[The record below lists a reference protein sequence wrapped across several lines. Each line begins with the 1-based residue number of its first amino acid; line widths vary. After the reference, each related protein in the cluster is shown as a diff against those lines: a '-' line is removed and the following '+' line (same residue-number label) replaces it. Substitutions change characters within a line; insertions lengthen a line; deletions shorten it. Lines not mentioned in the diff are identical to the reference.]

1 MTKAVK
7 SDYISDAQL
16 KILYKRDLDGWKE
29 EDSFRAWIF
38 LEISLYLILGNIKY
52 EEITQQELNVVR
64 LYFKDL

>member
-16 KILYKRDLDGWKE
+16 KILKKRDLDGWKE
-29 EDSFRAWIF
+29 KDSFRAWIF
-38 LEISLYLILGNIKY
+38 LEISLYLIFGNTKY
-52 EEITQQELNVVR
+52 EEIIQQELNVVR